1 MQIQKRFKVG
11 STPIRPTMPGH
22 LLLADDKILM
32 AESVEGELALR
43 VIEKGGR
50 ESYALRIRQ
59 GEMANRMRC
68 RRGQIT
74 LQHDAGMYRCHIEAE
89 EAEVSDFFA
98 SMPEG
103 FLLAEH

>member
-1 MQIQKRFKVG
+1 
-11 STPIRPTMPGH
+11 
-22 LLLADDKILM
+22 M